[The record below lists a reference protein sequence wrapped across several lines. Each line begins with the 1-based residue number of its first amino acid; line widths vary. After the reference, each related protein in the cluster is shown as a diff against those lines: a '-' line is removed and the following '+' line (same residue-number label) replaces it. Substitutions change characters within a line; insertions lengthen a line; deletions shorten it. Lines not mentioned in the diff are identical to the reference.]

1 MATTL
6 LEHASYFMSDLDE
19 GYLNEAEGDEL
30 PLDDEPI
37 DDLPLD
43 DDVDDDVD
51 PVDDEPVDDLPPEDV
66 GESNPVYDEVIEA
79 FVTSDLHSALAGAK
93 KIKKDFAKF
102 MSYANTKTQ
111 EELPAETLQQIIDAV
126 AKL

>member
-19 GYLNEAEGDEL
+19 GYLSEAEAEVDEDL

-37 DDLPLD
+37 DDLPPED
-43 DDVDDDVD
+43 DADL
-51 PVDDEPVDDLPPEDV
+51 VDDEPNDDLPPEDV